1 MLRAFSDSNLG
12 TNAYAP
18 AHEDVIGGYGEKWST
33 GGGDAY
39 TAATTAGSGPHMMLP
54 HTYSPPQQQQHDSLQ
69 QMDTSTTSTNA
80 SRMQLTGSGGRNESG
95 GGQMFRAP
103 NIKRQ
108 KMIYHCKFGE
118 FGILEGQFTE
128 PSGVAVG
135 ANNTI
140 VVADTNNHRIQAFD
154 AQGQFKFAFGECG
167 KRDAQLLYPNR

>member
-1 MLRAFSDSNLG
+1 V
-12 TNAYAP
+12 P

-80 SRMQLTGSGGRNESG
+80 SRMQLTGSGRNESG